1 MAFIE
6 INKTIFLEG
15 EGPTLSCELVEVKHS
30 WNLTGKLQTTLRAAF
45 RIDVFEIYNVAQILL
60 ISRW

>member
-30 WNLTGKLQTTLRAAF
+30 
-45 RIDVFEIYNVAQILL
+45 
-60 ISRW
+60 